1 MANHSYLFLALLLFS
16 SLFNR
21 SIVFGANT
29 DGYRVLSVQSLL
41 LPAES
46 CKSKEYKRP
55 GLKII
60 HKHGPCSPI
69 TGQKATTLEIIQRDE
84 SRVNWI
90 QSQLTDDSSRLN
102 VQDITLPAH
111 LGTSLRTSNYIVTV
125 GFGTPKKE
133 MTLEFDTGSDLTWI
147 QCQPCAGSCYP
158 QQQPIFN
165 PSDSSSY
172 LNLSCSSTQCSQ
184 LSLAAGCS
192 SSTCIYFTAYGDGSN
207 STGFFAN
214 DTLSLTQ
221 SDVFPSFLFGCGQ
234 QNTGLFGNT
243 AGLLGLGQGVLSLV
257 SQTASKMGRV
267 FSYCLP
273 PTSSST
279 GYLTLGPNAIPS
291 GIEFTPL
298 ITNASSPTFYFLN
311 MTGMRVG
318 GQALPIPASTFASP
332 GTIIDSGTVI
342 SRLPPSAYTA
352 LRSAFRQGM
361 SNYALLS
368 PASIFDTCYDF
379 SGPGNITVPTITL
392 SFEGGVDVEVDFS
405 GIIVPVNQ
413 TVGCLAFAGNANAG
427 IWTIIGNRQQRTF
440 DVVYDVA
447 GGRVGFGP
455 GGCS

>member
-1 MANHSYLFLALLLFS
+1 MANHSYLLVSLLLFS
-16 SLFNR
+16 SLFSH

-29 DGYRVLSVQSLL
+29 DGYRVLTVQSLP

-46 CKSKEYKRP
+46 CTSKEYKKP

-60 HKHGPCSPI
+60 HKYGPCSPI
-69 TGQKATTLEIIQRDE
+69 SGQKATTLEIIQRDE
-84 SRVNWI
+84 SRVNWL
-90 QSQLTDDSSRLN
+90 QSQLTDDSSRVD
-102 VQDITLPAH
+102 VQDITVPAY
-111 LGTSLRTSNYIVTV
+111 LGTSFRTTNYIVTV
-125 GFGTPKKE
+125 GFGTPKKD

-184 LSLAAGCS
+184 LSLVIGCS
-192 SSTCIYFTAYGDGSN
+192 SSTCVYFTAYGDGSN
-207 STGFFAN
+207 STGFFAK

-257 SQTASKMGRV
+257 SQTASKLGRV

-273 PTSSST
+273 PTSSSP
-279 GYLTLGPNAIPS
+279 GYLTLGPDTIPS
-291 GIEFTPL
+291 GIKFTPL
-298 ITNASSPTFYFLN
+298 LKNVNRPTFYFLN
-311 MTGMRVG
+311 MTGMSVG

-342 SRLPPSAYTA
+342 SRLPPSVYAT
-352 LRSAFRQGM
+352 LRSAFRQAM
-361 SNYALLS
+361 SNYTVAA
-368 PASIFDTCYDF
+368 PVSIFDTCYDF
-379 SGPGNITVPTITL
+379 SGQGDISVPTITL
-392 SFEGGVDVEVDFS
+392 SFEGGVDVLVDFS
-405 GIIVPVNQ
+405 GIILAASQ
-413 TVGCLAFAGNANAG
+413 TVGCLAFAGNVNAG
-427 IWTIIGNRQQRTF
+427 SWTIIGNRQQRTF
-440 DVVYDVA
+440 DVIYDIA
-447 GGRVGFGP
+447 GGRVGFSP